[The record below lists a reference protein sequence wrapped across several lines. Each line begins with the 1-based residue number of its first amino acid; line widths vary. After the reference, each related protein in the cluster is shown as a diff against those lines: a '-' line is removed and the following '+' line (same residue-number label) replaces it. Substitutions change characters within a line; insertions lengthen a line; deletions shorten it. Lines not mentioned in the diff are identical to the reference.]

1 MTPPTAPAVEEL
13 FAEYPHWRALARTEI
28 AEDGSSFAVVEVAPP
43 AAANVEHGLVID
55 TAREE
60 ITVGFDCYH
69 THFDEWVGDG
79 QHFGTE
85 AALEFIRQVVSERIS
100 VVSWW
105 FNDQWRGSGQLEAG
119 ATPEPPSW
127 AGAESYNRIRVRSW
141 NGTFNADIDA

>member
-1 MTPPTAPAVEEL
+1 VTVPTAPTEEEL
-13 FAEYPHWRALARTEI
+13 FAEFPQWRALARTEV
-28 AEDGSSFAVVEVAPP
+28 AEDGSSFVVVEVAAPS
-43 AAANVEHGLVID
+43 AANVEHGLVVD

-79 QHFGTE
+79 QHFGTQ
-85 AALEFIRQVVSERIS
+85 AAVEFIKQIMSERVS

-105 FNDQWRGSGQLEAG
+105 FNEQWRGSSQLEAG

-141 NGTFNADIDA
+141 NGKFNASIDA